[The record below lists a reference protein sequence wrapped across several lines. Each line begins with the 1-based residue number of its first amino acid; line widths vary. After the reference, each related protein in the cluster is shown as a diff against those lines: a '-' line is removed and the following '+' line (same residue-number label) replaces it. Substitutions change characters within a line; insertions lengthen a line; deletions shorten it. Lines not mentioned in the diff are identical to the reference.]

1 MNIITENLANQQTFK
16 NYLFFWIGQLFSI
29 LGSSITHFVIIW
41 WITIT
46 TGSILILSIASFIY
60 ILPMTLIIP
69 IAGVLADKL
78 SRKKIIIT
86 VDSLQAFITFIVML
100 LFNFE
105 MANPVLIIAIN
116 GLLGLFQGFHIP
128 TLNAIIP
135 TMVPKDKLS
144 RLNGVSFLF
153 SSFLQTIG
161 PIIAAML
168 LSFIPI
174 KIILWVDPIT
184 FLIAVIPLLLITIPS
199 IKAVTKPDKKNSFLE
214 DFKVGFRTLKSI
226 PVVLMMLLV
235 AMFVNFLWRPFGIL
249 MPYFVRFDHSGT
261 ASELAFVLAFMN
273 GGMILGA
280 LIASFK
286 KEWKRGVSIY
296 FVGEFTLML
305 AYAIVAISP
314 HGFFLQ
320 MGIGAAILGIMIPI
334 LNTISLT
341 TIQIKVPADKMGR
354 ISSIDFAVSM
364 AISPIGAIISGP
376 LAELFGIANLFLY
389 CAILGMVIT
398 IIFWW
403 MAHIRFN
410 NNDNKEELEKVE
422 VNIDEAK

>member
-1 MNIITENLANQQTFK
+1 M
-16 NYLFFWIGQLFSI
+16 
-29 LGSSITHFVIIW
+29 
-41 WITIT
+41 
-46 TGSILILSIASFIY
+46 LSIASFIY
-60 ILPMTLIIP
+60 ILPMTIVVP
-69 IAGVLADKL
+69 IAGVLTDKWN
-78 SRKKIIIT
+78 RKKIIMA
-86 VDSLQAFITFIVML
+86 VDSLQACITFIVIL

-105 MANPVLIIAIN
+105 LANPVLIIAIN

-128 TLNAIIP
+128 TVNAIIP
-135 TMVPKDKLS
+135 TMVPKDRLS
-144 RLNGVSFLF
+144 RINGVSFLF

-174 KIILWVDPIT
+174 KIILWIDPIT
-184 FLIAVIPLLLITIPS
+184 FLIAVIPLLFISIPS
-199 IKAVTKPDKKNSFLE
+199 IKTETKAVKKNSFLE
-214 DFKVGFRTLKSI
+214 DFKVGFRTLKLI

-235 AMFVNFLWRPFGIL
+235 SMFVNFLWRPFGIL

-261 ASELAFVLAFMN
+261 ASDLAIVFTFMN
-273 GGMILGA
+273 GGMLLGA
-280 LIASFK
+280 LIASIK
-286 KEWKRGVSIY
+286 KQWKRGISVY
-296 FVGEFTLML
+296 FGGEFTLMV

-320 MGIGAAILGIMIPI
+320 MGIGAAIFGTMVPI
-334 LNTISLT
+334 LNTIYLT
-341 TIQIKVPADKMGR
+341 IIQTKVPADKMGR

-376 LAELFGIANLFLY
+376 LAELFGVANLFLY

-403 MAHIRFN
+403 IAHVRLN
-410 NNDNKEELEKVE
+410 VSDKKEEFDRADTNIEKIS
-422 VNIDEAK
+422 N

>member
-1 MNIITENLANQQTFK
+1 MNIITENLTNQQTLK
-16 NYLFFWIGQLFSI
+16 NYLFFWTGQLFSI

-184 FLIAVIPLLLITIPS
+184 FLIAVIPLLLISIPS

>member
-1 MNIITENLANQQTFK
+1 MKENLVNQQTFK
-16 NYLFFWIGQLFSI
+16 KYLFFWAGQLFSI
-29 LGSSITHFVIIW
+29 LGSSITQFVIIW

-403 MAHIRFN
+403 MAHIRLN
-410 NNDNKEELEKVE
+410 NNDKKEELEKVE

>member
-1 MNIITENLANQQTFK
+1 MNIITENLTNQQTLK
-16 NYLFFWIGQLFSI
+16 NYLFFWTGQLFSI

-144 RLNGVSFLF
+144 RMNGVSFLF

>member
-1 MNIITENLANQQTFK
+1 MNIITENLANHQTFK
-16 NYLFFWIGQLFSI
+16 SYVFFWTGQLFSI

-60 ILPMTLIIP
+60 ILPMTLVTP
-69 IAGVLADKL
+69 ITGVLADKWN
-78 SRKKIIIT
+78 RKKIIMA
-86 VDSLQAFITFIVML
+86 VDSLQALVTFIVIL

-105 MANPVLIIAIN
+105 IANPVLIIAIN
-116 GLLGLFQGFHIP
+116 GILGLFQGFHIP
-128 TLNAIIP
+128 TVNAIIP

-144 RLNGVSFLF
+144 RMNGVSFLF

-174 KIILWVDPIT
+174 KIILWFDPIT
-184 FLIAVIPLLLITIPS
+184 FLIAVIPLLLITVPS
-199 IKAVTKPDKKNSFLE
+199 IKAATKPDKKNSFLE

-249 MPYFVRFDHSGT
+249 MPYFVRFVHSGT

-273 GGMILGA
+273 GGMLLGA

-286 KEWKRGVSIY
+286 KEWKSGVSIY
-296 FVGEFTLML
+296 FVGEFILML

-314 HGFFLQ
+314 YGFFLQ

-334 LNTISLT
+334 LNTITLT
-341 TIQIKVPADKMGR
+341 TMQIKVPADKMGR
-354 ISSIDFAVSM
+354 ISSIDFAISM
-364 AISPIGAIISGP
+364 AISPIGAILSGP
-376 LAELFGIANLFLY
+376 LAELFGVTNLFLY
-389 CAILGMVIT
+389 CSILGMVIT
-398 IIFWW
+398 FIFWW
-403 MAHIRFN
+403 IARVRLN
-410 NNDNKEELEKVE
+410 NNDKKEELEKVE
-422 VNIDEAK
+422 VSIDKAK